1 MPPIRTFLT
10 VNNRP
15 TPTQRLSSIDELVR
29 APEFNTLI
37 SEWGR
42 LSVIEALRTI
52 QQELRSE
59 DLKSKD
65 LSLAGYRERAISW
78 LRSHREYGYQRV
90 FNLTGVLIHTNLGRA
105 TLDPDLVQRSVSAS
119 THPTTLEYDL
129 KRGKRG
135 DREVVIRERLC
146 HLTGAESAV
155 VVNNNAA
162 AVWIALNTLAYNKE
176 VIVSRGEL
184 IEIGGSF
191 RLPELMLRSETKL
204 VEVGTTNRTWL
215 KDYENAVTPKSA
227 LLLKV
232 HPSNYAIQ
240 GFVHSVIESDLIDLA
255 RRENIPLIL
264 DLGSGALTDLKRF
277 GLPEEPQ
284 PKSFIDIGVDLITFS
299 GDKLL
304 GGPQAGIIVGKQRL
318 CDQINS
324 NPLKRALRMD
334 KLSLALL
341 NETLKAYEDPENL
354 HKNVRLMQELN
365 VAPRQL
371 KHRAK
376 QVSASLKEKLPE
388 FEVQIENAE
397 SQLGSGSQP
406 TTAVPTTVVTIAHSK
421 QSLVI
426 NLEQTLRELTPPVIG
441 RINKDRLVLDMRGAD
456 PLDELLSSLSSL
468 A

>member
-1 MPPIRTFLT
+1 MTNRTKH
-10 VNNRP
+10 
-15 TPTQRLSSIDELVR
+15 TQRLSSIDEIVR
-29 APEFNTLI
+29 APEFTTLI

-42 LSVIEALRTI
+42 LSVTEALRTI

-59 DLKSKD
+59 DLESKD
-65 LSLAGYRERAISW
+65 LSLTSYRDRAIAW

-105 TLDPDLVQRSVSAS
+105 TLDPDLVQRSVLAS

-135 DREVVIRERLC
+135 DREAVIRERLC

-162 AVWIALNTLAYNKE
+162 AVWISLNTLAYHKE

-215 KDYENAVTPKSA
+215 KDYENAITPEVA

-232 HPSNYAIQ
+232 HPSNYSIQ
-240 GFVHSVIESDLIDLA
+240 GFAHSVSESELIKLA
-255 RRENIPLIL
+255 RREDIPLML

-284 PKSFIDIGVDLITFS
+284 PKHFIELGVDLITFS

-304 GGPQAGIIVGKQRL
+304 GGPQAGIIVGQKQL
-318 CDQINS
+318 CEQINS

-354 HKNVRLMQELN
+354 QKTVRLMQELN
-365 VAPRQL
+365 IAPRQL

-376 QVSASLKEKLPE
+376 HVSAVLTEKLPD
-388 FEVQIENAE
+388 FEVQIEPAD
-397 SQLGSGSQP
+397 SQLGSGAQP
-406 TTAVPTTVVTIAHSK
+406 TTSVPTMAVTIAHEK
-421 QSLVI
+421 QSRI
-426 NLEQTLRELTPPVIG
+426 IDLEQTLRELNPPVIG
-441 RINKDRLVLDMRGAD
+441 RISKERLVLDMRGAD
-456 PLDELLSSLSSL
+456 PLDELLSTLSSL
-468 A
+468 S